1 MAKMD
6 KQDTLDSINEQ
17 IFKLKEKKK
26 ALQENQEREIGKYLL
41 KTWDTSSLNLQDIF
55 NLIDSNKPKQINDI
69 SNSSE
74 TTFNASSDV

>member
-17 IFKLKEKKK
+17 ILKLKEKKK

-69 SNSSE
+69 SDSSN
-74 TTFNASSDV
+74 TLNTSSDV

>member
-17 IFKLKEKKK
+17 ILKLKEKKK

-55 NLIDSNKPKQINDI
+55 NLIDSNKPKKIEDLSDS
-69 SNSSE
+69 SNVL
-74 TTFNASSDV
+74 NVLSDV